1 MTPRRKDTDMA
12 RNQEELPQT
21 RRDDEPPP
29 FKPIKAMETNIAEWQ
44 RKLSARKRLNQEI
57 NALLI
62 EQQDLL
68 EKHDRDTYPF
78 ESNNGAEREIYRTMS
93 VKSRKTKTK
102 PDVEQ
107 KGKRKGKDVDVEKK
121 ASAEA

>member
-1 MTPRRKDTDMA
+1 MA

-21 RRDDEPPP
+21 RRADEPPP
-29 FKPIKAMETNIAEWQ
+29 FKPIKAMDENIAAWQ
-44 RKLSARKRLNQEI
+44 RKLGSRKKLNQEI
-57 NALLI
+57 NALLV
-62 EQQDLL
+62 EQQELL

-78 ESNNGAEREIYRTMS
+78 ESSSGAEREIYRTMS

-107 KGKRKGKDVDVEKK
+107 KGKRGRKK
-121 ASAEA
+121 ASDADDKAGEGE